1 MAAVRLAREASHPAD
16 CPVPWPMKAS
26 NASSAASVAKENTAV
41 VGENPAANADGGT
54 SKAGPP
60 LNMTLAA
67 TASAASSG
75 VGRDGGAVAV
85 AVAVTVAVTAG
96 LLLLLL
102 LVLLVLLVLPLL
114 FLRRRRHLPPSTTL
128 AVPGTVR
135 CPAAI

>member
-1 MAAVRLAREASHPAD
+1 MPFFSKSFMAAVRLAREASHPAD

-26 NASSAASVAKENTAV
+26 NASSAASVAKENTTV

-75 VGRDGGAVAV
+75 VGRGGAVAV
-85 AVAVTVAVTAG
+85 AVAGTG

-102 LVLLVLLVLPLL
+102 LLLPLL
-114 FLRRRRHLPPSTTL
+114 FLRRRRDLLPSTTL
-128 AVPGTVR
+128 AVPGTAR
-135 CPAAI
+135 CPAAIRTC